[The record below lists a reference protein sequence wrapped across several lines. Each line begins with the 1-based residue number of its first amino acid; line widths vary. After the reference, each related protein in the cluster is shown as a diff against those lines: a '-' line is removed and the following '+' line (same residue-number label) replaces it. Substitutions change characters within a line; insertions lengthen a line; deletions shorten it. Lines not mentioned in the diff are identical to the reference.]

1 MDIATELVQLP
12 DGRQVEIC
20 IAGPADGVPLVFHHG
35 TPGGGRIYEP
45 FAQEAAA
52 RGLRMVTY
60 SRPGY
65 GSSTRHAGRD
75 VAACAS
81 DTAAILDHLGADRA
95 YTAGASGGGP
105 HTLACAA
112 LLPERIV
119 ACASIAGVG
128 QFGAEDLDFLNGMA
142 LENHDEFGAA
152 LAGDDDLRAFLEHAA
167 EIFSSVSA
175 EDVATSLGGLV
186 SDVDK
191 AAITGGF
198 AAFLVDSFH
207 HAMENGIWGWFD
219 DDMAFT
225 RQWGFDLSS
234 IEVPVTVWQGAQDR
248 MVPFSHGKWLV
259 AHIPGARAE
268 LRPEHGHLSLGV
280 ANFGRI
286 VDGLMTDAA

>member
-1 MDIATELVQLP
+1 MDIASEFVELP
-12 DGRQVEIC
+12 DGRRLEMC
-20 IAGPADGVPLVFHHG
+20 ITGPGGGVPLVFHHG

-45 FAQEAAA
+45 FAREAAA

-65 GSSTRHAGRD
+65 GSSTRNPGRD
-75 VAACAS
+75 VAACAA

-119 ACASIAGVG
+119 ACATIAGVG
-128 QFGAEDLDFLNGMA
+128 QFGVEDLDFLNGMA
-142 LENHDEFGAA
+142 QENHDEFGAA
-152 LAGDDDLRAFLEHAA
+152 LAGEDELRGFLEDAA
-167 EIFSSVSA
+167 EIFSTVSA
-175 EDVATSLGGLV
+175 DDVAESLGGLV

-191 AAITGGF
+191 AAITGEF
-198 AAFLVDSFH
+198 ADFLVDSFH

-225 RQWGFDLSS
+225 RPWGFELSS

-248 MVPFSHGKWLV
+248 MVPFSHGQWLV

-268 LRPEHGHLSLGV
+268 LRPEHGHLSLAV
-280 ANFGRI
+280 ANVGAI
-286 VDGLMTDAA
+286 MDQLMTEAA